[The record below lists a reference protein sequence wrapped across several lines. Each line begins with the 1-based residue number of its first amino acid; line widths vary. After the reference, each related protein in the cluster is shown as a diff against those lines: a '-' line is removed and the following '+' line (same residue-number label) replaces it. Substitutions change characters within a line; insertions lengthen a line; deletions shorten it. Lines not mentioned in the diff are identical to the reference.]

1 VAWLNIINK
10 MANEYIGYQAVTPL
24 DWGKL
29 TSGLVKTV
37 QGIGAERE
45 AEKLALDKLQS
56 DNSKILQNA
65 ELGKSQN
72 FNQLI
77 LSGSNDG
84 RDAMM
89 QWNRQLKAGEISPVE
104 YRNRINNLMDS
115 WSTFANTA
123 KTYDQQ
129 MQEALKR
136 QNADENGFIPGSGL
150 ELELNERMSQLGDL
164 RDKKTQVDLNNGNF
178 VIGQLDQNGLFDPTS
193 IRDTRSLANPGNI
206 TDNRVNLSKIVDEG
220 TKGWEEWTIESG
232 ATTITDALQNPA
244 IQRARLN
251 LADGILSNPR
261 AMASV
266 LKDNTDGDYDFYANE
281 KELNSKLQ
289 DRIAKENELNKQLGK
304 PALSGDALNKFIE
317 SEQNKF
323 ILISQDN
330 QGVYQPNL
338 TENQI
343 KQAKQ
348 TALDAIDA
356 RLGRKVEMDE
366 PYRGGG
372 GSKEKEEKVTSG
384 IPGQVY
390 SAWDNVESLGA
401 AESQRIMS
409 QASGGKYSFK
419 WEDGGLNVYKK
430 NSKGELEKIN
440 STPITNPKYLS
451 DYFGYN
457 PDKWVKEGKQGVGGS
472 KTYSSAQEANI
483 KATLKANP
491 GSSRADV
498 IKALG
503 Y

>member
-1 VAWLNIINK
+1 
-10 MANEYIGYQAVTPL
+10 MANEYIGYQAATPL

-45 AEKLALDKLQS
+45 AERLALDKLQS

-150 ELELNERMSQLGDL
+150 ELELNERISQLGDL
-164 RDKKTQVDLNNGNF
+164 RNKKTQVDLNNGNF

-193 IRDTRSLANPGNI
+193 IIDTRSLGKPGNI

-220 TKGWEEWTIESG
+220 TKGWEEWVIESG

-244 IQRARLN
+244 ILRARLN

-261 AMASV
+261 AMTSV
-266 LKDNTDGDYDFYANE
+266 LVDNTDGDYDFYYNQRDM
-281 KELNSKLQ
+281 LSKIA
-289 DRIAKENELNKQLGK
+289 DRVDKQNELNNQLGK
-304 PALSGDALNKFIE
+304 DELSGDELKKFIE
-317 SEQNKF
+317 DQKNKF
-323 ILISQDN
+323 ILLSQDD

-338 TENQI
+338 TDNQI

-372 GSKEKEEKVTSG
+372 GGGGSKEKEEKVTSG
-384 IPGQVY
+384 IPGKVY
-390 SAWDNVESLGA
+390 NAWDNVESLGA
-401 AESQRIMS
+401 AESQRIMNE
-409 QASGGKYSFK
+409 ASGGKYSFK

-430 NSKGELEKIN
+430 NSKGELEKVN

-483 KATLKANP
+483 KATLEKNP
-491 GSSRADV
+491 GATRAEV

-503 Y
+503 YK

>member
-1 VAWLNIINK
+1 
-10 MANEYIGYQAVTPL
+10 MANEYTGYQAATPL
-24 DWGKL
+24 DWAKL
-29 TSGLVKTV
+29 TGGLIKTV

-45 AEKLALDKLQS
+45 AERLALDKLQS

-136 QNADENGFIPGSGL
+136 QNPDENGFIPGSGL
-150 ELELNERMSQLGDL
+150 ELELNERISQLGDL
-164 RDKKTQVDLNNGNF
+164 RNKKTQVDPNNGNF

-193 IRDTRSLANPGNI
+193 IIDTRSLGKPGNI

-220 TKGWEEWTIESG
+220 TKGWEEWVIESG

-244 IQRARLN
+244 ILRARLN

-261 AMASV
+261 AMTSV
-266 LKDNTDGDYDFYANE
+266 LVDNTDGDYDFYYNQRDM
-281 KELNSKLQ
+281 LSKIA
-289 DRIAKENELNKQLGK
+289 DRVDKQNELNNQLGK
-304 PALSGDALNKFIE
+304 DELSGDELKKFIE
-317 SEQNKF
+317 DQKNKF
-323 ILISQDN
+323 ILLSQDD

-356 RLGRKVEMDE
+356 RLGRKVEIDE
-366 PYRGGG
+366 PYRGGGG

-384 IPGQVY
+384 IPGKVY
-390 SAWDNVESLGA
+390 NAWDNVESLGA
-401 AESQRIMS
+401 AESQRIMNE
-409 QASGGKYSFK
+409 ASGGKYSFK

-430 NSKGELEKIN
+430 NSKGELEKVN

-457 PDKWVKEGKQGVGGS
+457 PDKWVKEGKQGVGVS

-491 GSSRADV
+491 GASRADV
-498 IKALG
+498 IKVLG

>member
-1 VAWLNIINK
+1 VVWLNIINK
-10 MANEYIGYQAVTPL
+10 MANEYIGYQAATPL

-45 AEKLALDKLQS
+45 AERLALDKLQS

-150 ELELNERMSQLGDL
+150 ELELNERISQLGDL
-164 RDKKTQVDLNNGNF
+164 RNKKTQVDLNNGNF

-193 IRDTRSLANPGNI
+193 IIDTRSLGKPGNI

-220 TKGWEEWTIESG
+220 TKGWEEWVIESG

-244 IQRARLN
+244 ILRARLN

-261 AMASV
+261 AMTSV
-266 LKDNTDGDYDFYANE
+266 LVDNTDGDYDFYYNQRDM
-281 KELNSKLQ
+281 LSKIA
-289 DRIAKENELNKQLGK
+289 DRVDKQNELNNQLGK
-304 PALSGDALNKFIE
+304 D
-317 SEQNKF
+317 
-323 ILISQDN
+323 
-330 QGVYQPNL
+330 
-338 TENQI
+338 
-343 KQAKQ
+343 
-348 TALDAIDA
+348 
-356 RLGRKVEMDE
+356 
-366 PYRGGG
+366 
-372 GSKEKEEKVTSG
+372 
-384 IPGQVY
+384 
-390 SAWDNVESLGA
+390 
-401 AESQRIMS
+401 
-409 QASGGKYSFK
+409 
-419 WEDGGLNVYKK
+419 
-430 NSKGELEKIN
+430 
-440 STPITNPKYLS
+440 
-451 DYFGYN
+451 
-457 PDKWVKEGKQGVGGS
+457 
-472 KTYSSAQEANI
+472 
-483 KATLKANP
+483 
-491 GSSRADV
+491 
-498 IKALG
+498 
-503 Y
+503 

>member
-1 VAWLNIINK
+1 
-10 MANEYIGYQAVTPL
+10 MANEYTGYQAATPL

-45 AEKLALDKLQS
+45 AERLALDKLQS

-89 QWNRQLKAGEISPVE
+89 QWNRQLKAGEINPVE

-136 QNADENGFIPGSGL
+136 QNPDENGFIPGSGL
-150 ELELNERMSQLGDL
+150 ELELNERISQLGDL
-164 RDKKTQVDLNNGNF
+164 RNKKIQVDPNNGNF

-193 IRDTRSLANPGNI
+193 IIDTRSLGKPGNI
-206 TDNRVNLSKIVDEG
+206 TDNRVNLSKIVDEA
-220 TKGWEEWTIESG
+220 TKGWEEWVIESG

-244 IQRARLN
+244 ILRARLN

-261 AMASV
+261 AMTSV
-266 LKDNTDGDYDFYANE
+266 LVDNTDGDYDFYYNQRDM
-281 KELNSKLQ
+281 LSKIS
-289 DRIAKENELNKQLGK
+289 DRVNKQNELNNQLGK
-304 PALSGDALNKFIE
+304 DELSGDELKKFIE
-317 SEQNKF
+317 DQKNKF
-323 ILISQDN
+323 ILLSQDD

-338 TENQI
+338 TDNQI

-356 RLGRKVEMDE
+356 RLGRKVEIDE

-372 GSKEKEEKVTSG
+372 GGGGGSKEEKNKKEIKPTTLATKVFN
-384 IPGQVY
+384 
-390 SAWDNVESLGA
+390 AWRNNDANAL
-401 AESQRIMS
+401 S
-409 QASGGKYSFK
+409 QASGGKLVFK
-419 WEDGGLNVYKK
+419 YVKPSGVNIYDGDPNDRDTKLLNP
-430 NSKGELEKIN
+430 GG
-440 STPITNPKYLS
+440 PI
-451 DYFGYN
+451 
-457 PDKWVKEGKQGVGGS
+457 QGVNELATYFYGRDKVEQWIKEMRKLRESGGS
-472 KTYSSAQEANI
+472 QSGRTSSD
-483 KATLKANP
+483 P
-491 GSSRADV
+491 
-498 IKALG
+498 LG
-503 Y
+503 LGI